1 MEVDERIIN
10 SVRVLYV
17 SIQNKVKPTLK
28 WSQEFS
34 DRSLEDVKGLIQV
47 SGCLKL
53 DNLKQSINHIN
64 RELFI
69 STFK

>member
-1 MEVDERIIN
+1 MDERIIN
-10 SVRVLYV
+10 IRVLYV
-17 SIQNKVKPTLK
+17 SIQNKVKSTLK
-28 WSQEFS
+28 GSQEFI

-53 DNLKQSINHIN
+53 DNHQRSFKHIN

>member
-10 SVRVLYV
+10 IRVLYV
-17 SIQNKVKPTLK
+17 SRQNKVKPTLK
-28 WSQEFS
+28 WSQWFI
-34 DRSLEDVKGLIQV
+34 DRSLEDAKDLIQV

-53 DNLKQSINHIN
+53 DNLKESINHTN

-69 STFK
+69 STFT

>member
-1 MEVDERIIN
+1 M
-10 SVRVLYV
+10 
-17 SIQNKVKPTLK
+17 SIHNKVKSTLK
-28 WSQEFS
+28 GSQEFI

-47 SGCLKL
+47 SGHIKL
-53 DNLKQSINHIN
+53 DNLKQSINQIN

>member
-1 MEVDERIIN
+1 M
-10 SVRVLYV
+10 
-17 SIQNKVKPTLK
+17 SIHNKVKSTLK
-28 WSQEFS
+28 GSQEFI
-34 DRSLEDVKGLIQV
+34 DRWLEGVKGLIQV
-47 SGCLKL
+47 SGHIKL